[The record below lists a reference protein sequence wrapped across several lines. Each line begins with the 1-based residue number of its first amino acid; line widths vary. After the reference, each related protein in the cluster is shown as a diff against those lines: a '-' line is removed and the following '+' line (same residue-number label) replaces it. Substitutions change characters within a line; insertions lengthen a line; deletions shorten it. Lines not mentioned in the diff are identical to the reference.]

1 MDPLDATPAPRRAR
15 AWNLNR
21 GRSIVW
27 GRADSRGND
36 FVRQCI
42 TSPSSTPQSDHP
54 THRLKQNSDIMSVPY
69 KIEASEELL
78 VGGARE
84 MQPRASD
91 RIPII
96 ARPFVSDRAKKTLD
110 VIEKFVEEECIPAD
124 PLYSQQIGGGSVE
137 ERFSARPPILDD
149 LKKRA
154 KELGL
159 WNMFLPKNH
168 FKEGAGFSNLEYGLM
183 AESLGKSHIAS
194 EATNCAAP
202 DTGNMEVFAK
212 YGTQEQKDK
221 WLKPLLAG
229 EIRSA
234 FLMTEPDV
242 ASSDATNIEL
252 DIKKEGNEY
261 VLNGSKWWSSG
272 AGDPRC
278 KIYIVMG
285 KSDPKN
291 ASVYKQQ
298 SVIFVPAETPGI
310 TIKRML
316 SVFGFDDAP
325 HGHGHLIF
333 ENVRV
338 PASSMCLGEGRGFE
352 VIQGRL
358 GPGRI
363 HHAMRSIGA
372 AEKALEYFVARLND
386 PKKRPFG
393 KQLYEHGIMLERVAR
408 SRIEIDA
415 CRLQVLNAAI
425 MIDSKDAKFALKEI
439 AEAKV
444 LVPDMLL
451 TVLDRA
457 IQAYGGAGVCQDT
470 PLANM
475 WAHGRTM
482 RIVDGPDEVHLVQL
496 GRNEN
501 KRGKY
506 LLAKIEWQKERTNEM
521 ARSYGFE
528 KRDVLELNRQH
539 SKAKL

>member
-1 MDPLDATPAPRRAR
+1 
-15 AWNLNR
+15 
-21 GRSIVW
+21 
-27 GRADSRGND
+27 
-36 FVRQCI
+36 
-42 TSPSSTPQSDHP
+42 
-54 THRLKQNSDIMSVPY
+54 MSVPY

-78 VGGARE
+78 LGNQSQ
-84 MQPRASD
+84 QPRASQK
-91 RIPII
+91 IPII

-110 VIEKFVEEECIPAD
+110 IVEKFVEEECIPAD
-124 PLYSQQIGGGSVE
+124 PLYAQQIGEGVAT
-137 ERFSARPPILDD
+137 RFSAHPPILED

-154 KELGL
+154 RELGL

-183 AESLGKSHIAS
+183 AEYLGKSHIAS

-212 YGTQEQKDK
+212 YGTQAQKDR
-221 WLKPLLAG
+221 WLKPLLDG
-229 EIRSA
+229 KIRSA

-242 ASSDATNIEL
+242 ASSDATNIGL
-252 DIKKEGNEY
+252 RMHQEGNEW

-278 KIYIVMG
+278 QIYVVMG
-285 KSDPKN
+285 KSDPN
-291 ASVYKQQ
+291 NSSVYKQQ
-298 SVIFVPAETPGI
+298 SVMFVPADTPGI

-316 SVFGFDDAP
+316 SVYGFDDAP
-325 HGHGHLIF
+325 HGHGHIVF
-333 ENVRV
+333 NNVRV
-338 PASSMCLGEGRGFE
+338 PAGNMCLGAGRGFE

-372 AEKALEYFVARLND
+372 AEKALEYFLARMND
-386 PKKRPFG
+386 PKKKPFG
-393 KQLYEHGIMLERVAR
+393 KQLYEHGVMLERVAR
-408 SRIEIDA
+408 SRIEIDTA
-415 CRLQVLNAAI
+415 RLSVLNAAL

-444 LVPDMLL
+444 LVPQVALD
-451 TVLDRA
+451 VIDRA
-457 IQAYGGAGVCQDT
+457 VQAYGGAGVSQDT

-482 RIVDGPDEVHLVQL
+482 KIVDGPDEVHLTQL

-501 KRGKY
+501 KRGGW
-506 LLAKIEWQKERTNEM
+506 LLEKIEWQKKKGDEM
-521 ARSYGFE
+521 AKAYGITR
-528 KRDVLELNRQH
+528 RDVLQLDREH
-539 SKAKL
+539 AKAKL